1 MTIYGIRDHV
11 TVGSEGKGQGNPV
24 EFRDFARPD
33 VETRAQSARLISKG
47 YREHR
52 CKWVF
57 HHHPD
62 NGNTVL
68 QYRLFIMIIIV
79 QND

>member
-52 CKWVF
+52 SKCHTCSSISLIFFKKKLRESRTSFCKF
-57 HHHPD
+57 H
-62 NGNTVL
+62 
-68 QYRLFIMIIIV
+68 
-79 QND
+79 